1 MSCTKHKMLVH
12 TIAMILY
19 KKMRSLF
26 MLWVAAQPYK
36 LESREIILPAI
47 KSSGVK
53 YSLTIRSYCVDHSR
67 LQ

>member
-26 MLWVAAQPYK
+26 MLWM
-36 LESREIILPAI
+36 LLH
-47 KSSGVK
+47 
-53 YSLTIRSYCVDHSR
+53 SLTNWKVEKLYY
-67 LQ
+67 QP